1 MTRSQ
6 LILLLVIG
14 WVCGLAAV
22 TWLVRRTVLLQR
34 VRDRVFASDEPPE
47 PNQYDGRGGYLSQ
60 WLFVS
65 GFRSRWAWPIFVGLT
80 AAGLVCGGL
89 TLFLIESSGIVRQMI
104 LLLDVIP
111 GHVGEVFMPM
121 AYLAPWLTASM
132 FAGAPALVVRAARK
146 RRVTQVEQ
154 DLPITLDLLSTLAQ
168 AGLGFDQALDRI
180 LAAQRAERPL
190 TQEFRMFQYDLLA
203 GRPRVEALRRMA
215 RRVEVPWFSIFASAL
230 VQAEQIGSGLAEV
243 LRSQAHD
250 LRDRRRERA
259 LAFAMA
265 IPVKLLFPLVSCFLP
280 AIMTAALGPAFYQ
293 IFQSLDA
300 FVSPFQQ
307 GRR

>member
-1 MTRSQ
+1 MTRTQ
-6 LILLLVIG
+6 IILLLIVG
-14 WVCGLAAV
+14 WVGGLAALI
-22 TWLVRRTVLLQR
+22 WLVRRAMLMQQI
-34 VRDRVFASDEPPE
+34 RDRVFASDEPLE
-47 PNQYDGRGGYLSQ
+47 ASQYDERGGFVSR

-65 GFRSRWAWPIFVGLT
+65 GFRSRLALPAFLGLT
-80 AAGLVCGGL
+80 AAGLVCGGM
-89 TLFLIESSGIVRQMI
+89 TLYLIESSGVVRQMI
-104 LLLDVIP
+104 QLLDVIP
-111 GHVGEVFMPM
+111 GHVGEVFMPV
-121 AYLAPWLTASM
+121 AYLAPWFAAWM
-132 FAGAPALVVRAARK
+132 FAGAPALIVRAARK

-180 LAAQRAERPL
+180 LAAQPAQRPL
-190 TQEFRMFQYDLLA
+190 TQEFRAFQYDLLA
-203 GRPRVEALRRMA
+203 GRQRVEALRRMA
-215 RRVEVPWFSIFASAL
+215 RRVEVPWFTIFVSAL

-265 IPVKLLFPLVSCFLP
+265 IPVKLLFPLISCFLP

-300 FVSPFQQ
+300 FVSPYKP
-307 GRR
+307 

>member
-1 MTRSQ
+1 MTRQ
-6 LILLLVIG
+6 QIILLLLIS
-14 WVCGLAAV
+14 WVCGLAALI
-22 TWLVRRTVLLQR
+22 WLIRRAILLQR

-47 PNQYDGRGGYLSQ
+47 PNVGDERGGFLSR

-65 GFRSRWAWPIFVGLT
+65 GFRSRYALPMFLGLSV
-80 AAGLVCGGL
+80 AGLVCGGL
-89 TLFLIESSGIVRQMI
+89 TLFLIESSGVVRQMI
-104 LLLDVIP
+104 QLLDVIP

-121 AYLAPWLTASM
+121 AYLAPWFVAWM
-132 FAGAPALVVRAARK
+132 FAAAPALVVRAARQ

-168 AGLGFDQALDRI
+168 AGLGFDQSLDRI

-190 TQEFRMFQYDLLA
+190 TQEFRVFQYDLLA

-215 RRVEVPWFSIFASAL
+215 RRIEVPWFSIFVSAL

-243 LRSQAHD
+243 LRAQAHD

-300 FVSPFQQ
+300 FISPFQPG
-307 GRR
+307 GR

>member
-1 MTRSQ
+1 MTRTQ
-6 LILLLVIG
+6 IILLLIVG
-14 WVCGLAAV
+14 WVGGLAV
-22 TWLVRRTVLLQR
+22 LTWLIRRAMLLQR
-34 VRDRVFASDEPPE
+34 VRDRVFASDEPLE
-47 PNQYDGRGGYLSQ
+47 ASQYDERGGFLSR

-65 GFRSRWAWPIFVGLT
+65 GFRSRWAWPVFLGLT

-89 TLFLIESSGIVRQMI
+89 TLFLIESSGVVRQMI
-104 LLLDVIP
+104 QLLDVIP
-111 GHVGEVFMPM
+111 GHVGEVFMPV
-121 AYLAPWLTASM
+121 AYLAPWLAASL
-132 FAGAPALVVRAARK
+132 FAGMPALVVRAARK

-180 LAAQRAERPL
+180 LAAQPSQRPL
-190 TQEFRMFQYDLLA
+190 TQEFRVFQYDLLA
-203 GRPRVEALRRMA
+203 GRQRVEALRRMA
-215 RRVEVPWFSIFASAL
+215 RRVEVPWFSIFVSAL

-243 LRSQAHD
+243 LRAQAHD

-300 FVSPFQQ
+300 FVSPFKP
-307 GRR
+307 